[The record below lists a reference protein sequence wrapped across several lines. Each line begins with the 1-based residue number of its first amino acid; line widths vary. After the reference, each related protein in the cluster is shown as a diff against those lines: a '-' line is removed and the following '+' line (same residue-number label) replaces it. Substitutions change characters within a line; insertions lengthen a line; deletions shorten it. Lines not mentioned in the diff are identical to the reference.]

1 MWTTFIYDKFDDI
14 VNKFS
19 FFPLASRHFKE
30 KMQQQAKKDE
40 ASWRLLVSK
49 VISAKNSLGPFSSR
63 HLLFYDLLYEMHLVY
78 SKECEVINKASWIC
92 WGKMN

>member
-30 KMQQQAKKDE
+30 KVQQQAKKDE
-40 ASWRLLVSK
+40 AKWKLLVSK
-49 VISAKNSLGPFSSR
+49 VISTKNSLGPFSGRRSAF
-63 HLLFYDLLYEMHLVY
+63 L
-78 SKECEVINKASWIC
+78 
-92 WGKMN
+92 

>member
-30 KMQQQAKKDE
+30 KVQQQAKKDE
-40 ASWRLLVSK
+40 AKWKLLVSK
-49 VISAKNSLGPFSSR
+49 VISTKKSVGLFSGWR
-63 HLLFYDLLYEMHLVY
+63 FAFL
-78 SKECEVINKASWIC
+78 
-92 WGKMN
+92 